1 MFKLKYCVAALFGA
15 SICTTAVAQMSPE
28 EFLAGYQNCQ
38 DTNTSPTVFTNCMN
52 KLMADKE
59 GKPFTPIE
67 ETAPKPQA
75 VNPTVVAKCK
85 GDWPSDFE
93 MQEHCQTKQYE
104 ALKKWNVVKESTD
117 KLLAQSVSKC
127 DEDWPNDFEMK
138 YHCYEKQGEGLK
150 ALSSYVQGSSDQIQS
165 IATQCVNKWNPDLE
179 MAAYCT
185 EKQVAA
191 YKRLNP

>member
-1 MFKLKYCVAALFGA
+1 MLKLKYCVAALFGA
-15 SICTTAVAQMSPE
+15 SICTTASAQMSPE

-67 ETAPKPQA
+67 ETAPKPQV
-75 VNPTVVAKCK
+75 VNPTVVNKCK
-85 GDWPSDFE
+85 GDWPTDFE
-93 MQEHCQTKQYE
+93 MQEHCQSKQYE
-104 ALKKWNVVKESTD
+104 ALKKWNVVKGSTD

-127 DEDWPNDFEMK
+127 DGDWPNDFEMK

-150 ALSSYVQGSSDQIQS
+150 ALSSYVQGSSDKIQS
-165 IATQCVNKWNPDLE
+165 IATQCVSKWNPDLE